1 MNIVIFGA
9 GGTGAAIGAYLAKA
23 GEDVTFVAR
32 GEHLEAMKE
41 KGLLIKRSLEGD
53 ILINPVKAVSS
64 DEYEGTPDIV
74 FVCVKYYGIE
84 DAIKFLERVAKE
96 HTLIVPILNVF
107 GTGDVI
113 NKRLPKLTVLDGCMY
128 IFAKILEPG
137 VIDQP
142 EKIFRI
148 IYGYRKNQPRKLEE
162 KAVKLEKILQDAGI
176 RGHFSQNIER
186 DALQKFAFISPMG
199 AAGLYYNAVTD
210 DFQKPGEVRDMFV
223 GLIKE
228 VVAVGNAMGITFERD
243 LVETGLTMMDAFKK
257 GLRSSMQRDVLS
269 GRPSEFD
276 GLVRRV
282 VKLGKEYNVETP
294 LYEKVAKWGDSKGL

>member
-9 GGTGAAIGAYLAKA
+9 GGTGSAIGAYLAKA

>member
-9 GGTGAAIGAYLAKA
+9 GGTGSAIGAYLDKF

-32 GEHLEAMKE
+32 GKHLEAIRE
-41 KGLLIKRSLEGD
+41 KGLLLKRSHEGD
-53 ILINPVKAVSS
+53 ILINPAKAVSTE
-64 DEYEGTPDIV
+64 EYAGNPDVI
-74 FVCVKYYGIE
+74 FVCVKYYSVE
-84 DAIKFLERVAKE
+84 DAIDFLAKAAGE
-96 HTLIVPILNVF
+96 NTLVVPILNVF

-113 NKRLPKLTVLDGCMY
+113 NKRLPNLTVLDGCIY
-128 IFAKILEPG
+128 IFAKILEAG
-137 VIDQP
+137 VAEQP
-142 EKIFRI
+142 EKIFRV

-210 DFQKPGEVRDMFV
+210 DFQKPGEVKDMFV

-243 LVETGLTMMDAFKK
+243 LVETGTTMMDAFKK
-257 GLRSSMQRDVLS
+257 GLNSSMQRDVLA
-269 GRPSEFD
+269 GKPSEFD

-294 LYEKVAKWGDSKGL
+294 LYEKVASWGDSKGL